1 MLFWFAFLLFV
12 FLKQLCSSVVD
23 PNLGIEDMLD
33 DFLTFFIAGKTRLK
47 LIQVKAYLIETSG
60 IYRKLQIQAMI
71 THIVT
76 PEKF

>member
-1 MLFWFAFLLFV
+1 M
-12 FLKQLCSSVVD
+12 VD